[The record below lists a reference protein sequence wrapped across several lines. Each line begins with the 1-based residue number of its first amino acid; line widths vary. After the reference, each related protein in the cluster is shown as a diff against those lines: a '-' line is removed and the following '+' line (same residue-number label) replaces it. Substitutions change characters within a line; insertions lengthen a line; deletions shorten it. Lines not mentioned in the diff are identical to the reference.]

1 MARFL
6 KNRKDSV
13 GKAPGSLIHLG
24 KQKMDKSRIRL
35 IQFNDKELVEKEID
49 DFKKLKSL
57 INENTTTWINI
68 DGLHDINLM
77 KSVQDDFEI
86 PSLTMEDILN
96 TDHRPKVIE
105 SSKHVIIIL
114 KVLYYENNTDNISS
128 EQISFILGENYI
140 LTLQERVGD
149 HFEPVRERI
158 RNLSGKIRFRK
169 SDYLQ
174 YALIDTII
182 DSYLH
187 NIENLGNNI
196 ENQDEIIIKEHSK
209 KLAEILYSQKT
220 EMNFVRKT
228 VRPVKEIILRMIK
241 LESNLIEKETFHYWN
256 DLEDLILQAIEAI
269 EVYYTMC
276 SDQINLYQTN
286 ISNRVNDVMKVL
298 TIFASIFI
306 PLTFIAGVYGTNF
319 DYLPELHYKFSYFAM
334 WGFMISVAA
343 FMLFYFKRKN
353 WL

>member
-6 KNRKDSV
+6 KNRKDSA

-24 KQKMDKSRIRL
+24 KQKMDKSRIRI
-35 IQFNDKELVEKEID
+35 IQYNEKELLEKEITD
-49 DFKKLKSL
+49 HKKLRSFIDEKK
-57 INENTTTWINI
+57 TTWINI
-68 DGLHDINLM
+68 DGLHDIDLM
-77 KSVQDDFEI
+77 KSLQDDFEI
-86 PSLTMEDILN
+86 PSLAMEDILN

-105 SSKHVIIIL
+105 SKKHVIIIL
-114 KVLYYENNTDNISS
+114 KVLHYENHIDKISS
-128 EQISFILGENYI
+128 EQISFILGDHYI

-158 RNLSGKIRFRK
+158 RNASGKIRFRK
-169 SDYLQ
+169 SDYVQ

-187 NIENLGNNI
+187 NIETLGNKI
-196 ENQDEIIIKEHSK
+196 ENQEEVIIKEHSR

-241 LESNLIEKETFHYWN
+241 SESLLIDKETLHYWS
-256 DLEDLILQAIEAI
+256 DLEDLILQATEAV
-269 EVYYTMC
+269 EVYYSMC
-276 SDQINLYQTN
+276 ADQINLYQTN

-319 DYLPELHYKFSYFAM
+319 DNLPELHFKYSYFIM
-334 WGFMISVAA
+334 WMVMITVALS
-343 FMLFYFKRKN
+343 MLSYFKRKN